1 MTIAWVTI
9 WVCSSENKIH
19 TINDTVCIRLV
30 FASTRCAH
38 SNYVQITNLP
48 FALKMVNLHN
58 IIILWS
64 CFFMGM
70 LLPRSQCMSHNVSD
84 VFLFHVRFVY
94 LVTVCTKF
102 TYRAEKM
109 NCFFMADI
117 HWVVDGLK
125 RVACFWWMVQ
135 HQIEKWLRSQTVND
149 VMGNK
154 AVFRTN
160 DRCACW
166 RKKGHITQ
174 ETILFS
180 RTKKRILCR
189 RKKTLFTHSKAPVC
203 CTLFWSTLC
212 KRCNSIFCGHIF
224 DIYFGMLCFE

>member
-1 MTIAWVTI
+1 MTIAWVTN

-19 TINDTVCIRLV
+19 TVNDTVCIRLV

-38 SNYVQITNLP
+38 SNEVQITNLP
-48 FALKMVNLHN
+48 FASTIF
-58 IIILWS
+58 IIS
-64 CFFMGM
+64 SFFGVVFFMVM
-70 LLPRSQCMSHNVSD
+70 LLLRSQCMSHNVSE
-84 VFLFHVRFVY
+84 FFFHVRFVY
-94 LVTVCTKF
+94 LVTMCPKF

-109 NCFFMADI
+109 NCLFVADI
-117 HWVVDGLK
+117 QRVVDGLK

-135 HQIEKWLRSQTVND
+135 HQIEKWLRAQTVND

-160 DRCACW
+160 DRYACW
-166 RKKGHITQ
+166 RKKGHCTQ
-174 ETILFS
+174 ETLFFK
-180 RTKKRILCR
+180 KKRILCQ
-189 RKKTLFTHSKAPVC
+189 RKKTLFTQRHQFAVHFFDL
-203 CTLFWSTLC
+203 LFA